1 MAWKRETFGCLLQLV
16 EWMVEKASW
25 LVFLLLDV
33 VIVLLLFHLF
43 VGGFFCFF
51 VWLLFFR
58 LIWKLMCF

>member
-16 EWMVEKASW
+16 EWMVEMASW
-25 LVFLLLDV
+25 LVFLLLYV

-43 VGGFFCFF
+43 VGVFFGFF

>member
-25 LVFLLLDV
+25 LVFLLYV

-43 VGGFFCFF
+43 VGVFFVFLFGCFF
-51 VWLLFFR
+51 LD
-58 LIWKLMCF
+58 

>member
-25 LVFLLLDV
+25 LVFLLLYV

-43 VGGFFCFF
+43 GGFFFVFLFGCFF
-51 VWLLFFR
+51 LD
-58 LIWKLMCF
+58 

>member
-25 LVFLLLDV
+25 LVFLLLYV

-43 VGGFFCFF
+43 VGFFFVFLFGCFF
-51 VWLLFFR
+51 LD
-58 LIWKLMCF
+58 

>member
-25 LVFLLLDV
+25 LVFLLLYV

-43 VGGFFCFF
+43 VGVFF
-51 VWLLFFR
+51 VFLFGCLF
-58 LIWKLMCF
+58 LD

>member
-25 LVFLLLDV
+25 LVFLLLYV

-43 VGGFFCFF
+43 VGVFLFFCLVAFF
-51 VWLLFFR
+51 LD
-58 LIWKLMCF
+58 